1 MDFSING
8 AGSMDMH
15 LENKIN
21 LDLYHT
27 QKSVAKRKILVADSL
42 WYNAPK
48 REKWSNKPARGK
60 QKEDKSLWPSTRERF
75 LKADT
80 KISMNKGKNW

>member
-42 WYNAPK
+42 
-48 REKWSNKPARGK
+48 
-60 QKEDKSLWPSTRERF
+60 
-75 LKADT
+75 
-80 KISMNKGKNW
+80 